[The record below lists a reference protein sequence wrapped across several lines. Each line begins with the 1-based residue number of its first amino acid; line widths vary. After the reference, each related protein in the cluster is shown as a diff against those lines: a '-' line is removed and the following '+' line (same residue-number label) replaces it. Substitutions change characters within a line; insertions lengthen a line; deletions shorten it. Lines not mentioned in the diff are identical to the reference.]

1 MIEVKNLYK
10 IFNQNKKNEFT
21 ALENVS
27 LFIPKEQIVLLKG
40 VSGSGKSTLLS
51 IISSLQ
57 KPTSGDVI
65 VDDEHIAKLPDLHAS
80 KFRNEKIGYVF
91 QDFNLINSLNVFHN
105 VMTPL
110 IVQNLSKDEI
120 KAKVIN
126 ALSLANIKHKKDEF
140 VSNLSGGEKQ
150 RVAIARA
157 LVCDANILLFDEPTA
172 NLDKQNSLKFLSL
185 LEDFKKLKKTV
196 IIATHDS
203 IFEQSNVIFETIN
216 MQDGKIV

>member
-1 MIEVKNLYK
+1 M
-10 IFNQNKKNEFT
+10 
-21 ALENVS
+21 
-27 LFIPKEQIVLLKG
+27 
-40 VSGSGKSTLLS
+40 
-51 IISSLQ
+51 
-57 KPTSGDVI
+57 
-65 VDDEHIAKLPDLHAS
+65 HAS

-120 KAKVIN
+120 KAKVIH

-203 IFEQSNVIFETIN
+203 IFEQSNVLFETIN